1 MSYSLYTD
9 KPNKFNCNIQIE
21 GTSLAKSKVRLV
33 IETDEMSYM
42 FNGTIENTGVC
53 EVNIPKT
60 KHFLPEGTKGN
71 MRLEVIADD
80 VYFEPWSS
88 DFGVKTNKK
97 VNVVVVEQEDE
108 KPKLTVEVFQQE
120 EPIIVEPK
128 VKIVETVKPIV
139 QEIPKK
145 KIIENTIKKPEMMV
159 IKTKSGQKL
168 QITKEQFLKNF
179 GNIK

>member
-1 MSYSLYTD
+1 MSYLLYTD
-9 KPNKFNCNIQIE
+9 KANKFNCNIQIE

-42 FNGTIENTGVC
+42 FNGVIENTGVC

-97 VNVVVVEQEDE
+97 VNVVVSEQEEE
-108 KPKLTVEVFQQE
+108 KPRLTVEVFQQE
-120 EPIIVEPK
+120 EQIIEEPK
-128 VKIVETVKPIV
+128 VRVVENHKPKV
-139 QEIPKK
+139 VELPKK
-145 KIIENTIKKPEMMV
+145 KIVESIVKKPEMMV
-159 IKTKSGQKL
+159 VRTKSGQKL

-179 GNIK
+179 GSLK